1 MLFCFVGFFFFVCF
15 VYLINMTFNSCIS
28 QTNNHIQILH
38 FIMSMLLIVF
48 LLRFDHF
55 FLSVSFFS
63 PVDLQ
68 HTKHQHIYC
77 FMLKWCCW
85 NVINFY
91 WEECPFCSQWKCHKT
106 ALWLTNISANNL
118 TDLKMSLLCSSA
130 L

>member
-1 MLFCFVGFFFFVCF
+1 MLFCFVGFFFCLFC
-15 VYLINMTFNSCIS
+15 LFNKYDL
-28 QTNNHIQILH
+28 QFLH
-38 FIMSMLLIVF
+38 FTNKQPHSNSAFHNVHVAYCF
-48 LLRFDHF
+48 SSQVWSF